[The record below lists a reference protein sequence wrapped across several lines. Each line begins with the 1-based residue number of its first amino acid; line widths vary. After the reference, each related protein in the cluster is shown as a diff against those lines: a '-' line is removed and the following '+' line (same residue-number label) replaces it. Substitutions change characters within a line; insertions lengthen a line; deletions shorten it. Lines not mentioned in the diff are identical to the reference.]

1 LNSIAKA
8 PAATKLAIALK
19 FIFPHPAFG
28 LDDLQWIS
36 RGISTRDSSVS
47 GYNAIGATRALS
59 SSALSSWSLDVLA
72 GVAGVWAFAA
82 TGTKIIRAKTNA
94 AIRLALFEGE
104 TARNLRRC
112 AGASEKRPPQSI
124 YVMLF
129 GLGLGALLAGH
140 RKFRSF
146 SD

>member
-47 GYNAIGATRALS
+47 GYNAIGATRASS

>member
-1 LNSIAKA
+1 
-8 PAATKLAIALK
+8 
-19 FIFPHPAFG
+19 
-28 LDDLQWIS
+28 
-36 RGISTRDSSVS
+36 
-47 GYNAIGATRALS
+47 S